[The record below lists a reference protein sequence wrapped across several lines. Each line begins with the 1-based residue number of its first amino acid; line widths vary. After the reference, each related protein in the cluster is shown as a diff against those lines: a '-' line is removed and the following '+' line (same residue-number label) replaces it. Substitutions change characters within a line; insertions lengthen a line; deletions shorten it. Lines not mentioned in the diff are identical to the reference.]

1 MWTTPEWQAV
11 LEGAIRLEHPARLAL
26 AGVLI
31 LPALAIALWRGPL
44 RARVPDPSLHAPRF
58 WLPVDL
64 PWLLSLALRGGALA
78 LLAAALAEPV
88 GLVRE
93 NPAGG
98 EGIDL
103 VIALDASGSMN
114 ALDGQLE
121 GARVTRLELARA
133 VVSEFVRQR
142 EGDRIGIITFGQH
155 AFTQSPLTADHR
167 LVQAAI
173 QRIEVGVA
181 GDQTALG
188 EAIGLATRRLR
199 APGAPPDAERTLVLF
214 TDGRHNSGQL
224 APETAAQIARMEGVR
239 IHAVGIGSSGQEVP
253 FAQKTPGEPLRFEK
267 VDLDQKTLES
277 VAAHTGGLF
286 FHARRPED
294 LRDVTAAIDATLARP
309 HQGEPRYRRAA
320 LAPIVLLFALALL
333 GGEALLT
340 HGLLRRLP

>member
-1 MWTTPEWQAV
+1 M
-11 LEGAIRLEHPARLAL
+11 
-26 AGVLI
+26 
-31 LPALAIALWRGPL
+31 
-44 RARVPDPSLHAPRF
+44 
-58 WLPVDL
+58 
-64 PWLLSLALRGGALA
+64 
-78 LLAAALAEPV
+78 
-88 GLVRE
+88 
-93 NPAGG
+93 
-98 EGIDL
+98 
-103 VIALDASGSMN
+103 IALDASGSMN

-121 GARVTRLELARA
+121 GARVTRLELAQA
-133 VVSEFVRQR
+133 VVSEFVRHR

-267 VDLDQKTLES
+267 VDLDQETLES

-309 HQGEPRYRRAA
+309 HQGEPRYRRAS
-320 LAPIVLLFALALL
+320 LAPIALLFALALL